1 MGVNIIWNQSE
12 LKLII
17 DDTMKSFFEEYDTKN
32 ETLDQFI
39 NFVGE
44 EDKQNVLSFFSQDLK
59 RHYINREQ
67 MQLQYKME
75 SPRGNIVEFILV
87 GKSIKSN
94 EQYYFTGTSYCFK
107 DLENEYGDIDSLTKN
122 WKESMVNKTIDSI
135 IHSDRITGLPN
146 KYFFKNTVAK
156 MLQNVVNSNTRAA
169 MLIIDLDNFKYV
181 NDSYGHDFGDLVLKE
196 VGYNI
201 VESVTEDILVSRYSG
216 NTFLLFKPNI
226 IEYTRNYNFG

>member
-1 MGVNIIWNQSE
+1 MIREELQLNHEEIFDSIPILGVNIIWNQSE

-75 SPRGNIVEFILV
+75 SPRGTLLSLFLSGSQLKVMNSITLLELV
-87 GKSIKSN
+87 IALR
-94 EQYYFTGTSYCFK
+94 T
-107 DLENEYGDIDSLTKN
+107 
-122 WKESMVNKTIDSI
+122 
-135 IHSDRITGLPN
+135 
-146 KYFFKNTVAK
+146 
-156 MLQNVVNSNTRAA
+156 
-169 MLIIDLDNFKYV
+169 
-181 NDSYGHDFGDLVLKE
+181 
-196 VGYNI
+196 
-201 VESVTEDILVSRYSG
+201 
-216 NTFLLFKPNI
+216 
-226 IEYTRNYNFG
+226 